1 MQRVVVIGDADFLS
15 NAVVGNGGN
24 LDLGLNLVRWLA
36 QDDAL
41 LDIPPRVAPDRQF
54 DLPRPVAV
62 TLGLTFLVILPLA
75 CVIAGVWIR
84 HRRRH
89 A

>member
-1 MQRVVVIGDADFLS
+1 VVVVGDADFLS
-15 NAVVGNGGN
+15 NAVLGNGGN

-54 DLPRPVAV
+54 EMTRSTAVALV
-62 TLGLTFLVILPLA
+62 VTFLVALPLA
-75 CVIAGVWIR
+75 CVVAGWWIR
-84 HRRRH
+84 RRRRH